1 MIALRLVRRSDG
13 ADPGRAS
20 CALAPGGSTIGRAPD
35 CDLVLD
41 DPRCLVSR
49 RHAWLVP
56 QDADQA
62 LLRCISTTAGLLVNG
77 EALTPGSERVV
88 RLGDRLRIAGF
99 EVLLEA
105 GEPAVAAAPQPMQ
118 PVQAAP
124 PARPR
129 TPRLDQW
136 FELDTVADPL
146 GPGSPLPAL
155 DQTALP
161 EPTRRVVRK
170 DPVVTPRRAATPHE
184 PALVDRELLRRA
196 FLRGAGLDPATPFM
210 PGPAEMEHLGQLLRA
225 ATEGMLGLLHR
236 RAVAEGELCDDGTRV
251 VARENNPLKFVPDSA
266 QALQLLLDMQERRGF
281 LDPVDAVRDV
291 HDEWMLESSF
301 GREFLRA
308 YDARTRWSD
317 APRSDERGPRRGQ
330 RR

>member
-1 MIALRLVRRSDG
+1 VVIALRLVRRSDG
-13 ADPGRAS
+13 ADPGRAG
-20 CALAPGGSTIGRAPD
+20 CAVAAGGSTIGRAPD

-56 QDADQA
+56 KGADQA
-62 LLRCISTTAGLLVNG
+62 LLRCISTTAALLVNG
-77 EALTPGSERVV
+77 EALTPGSERLV
-88 RLGDRLRIAGF
+88 RLGDRLRIGGF

-105 GEPAVAAAPQPMQ
+105 GEPAVAAAPQPVQ
-118 PVQAAP
+118 PA

-129 TPRLDQW
+129 APRLDQW

-155 DQTALP
+155 DQAALP
-161 EPTRRVVRK
+161 ELTRRVVRK
-170 DPVVTPRRAATPHE
+170 DPVVAARRDATPHE
-184 PALVDRELLRRA
+184 PSLVDRELLRRA

-236 RAVAEGELCDDGTRV
+236 RAAAEGELRDDGTRV
-251 VARENNPLKFVPDSA
+251 VARENNPLKFVPDAA

-291 HDEWMLESSF
+291 HDEWILESSF

-317 APRSDERGPRRGQ
+317 APDERGARRSQ